1 MKKVILIL
9 VLLGLSIQNLQA
21 QAKWRK
27 ELLLQIAALQVYIDY
42 AKKGYNVVKKGLNFI
57 GDVKKGEVNLHSDY
71 LGSLKKIN
79 PKIKKYSR
87 VGEIVLLQLKII
99 RISNNTFKQLRQD
112 DLFHGDEL
120 AYIERSFDRLF
131 ESCNRTLDDLLM
143 VTMDTKLEMKDDQ
156 RIQCIDNLYKT
167 MLGDYEFC
175 RAFSNEAKML
185 SVSKVNE
192 KNNVERLR
200 TLSEL

>member
-1 MKKVILIL
+1 MKKGILIL

-27 ELLLQIAALQVYIDY
+27 ELLLQIAALQVYTDY

-192 KNNVERLR
+192 KNNVERMR
-200 TLSEL
+200 TLSGL

>member
-1 MKKVILIL
+1 MKKVILLL

-99 RISNNTFKQLRQD
+99 RISNNTFKKLRQD

-131 ESCNRTLDDLLM
+131 ENCNRTLDDLLM

-156 RIQCIDNLYKT
+156 RIQRIDNLYKT
-167 MLGDYEFC
+167 MVGDYEFC

-185 SVSKVNE
+185 SVSKLNE
-192 KNNVERLR
+192 KNNVERMH
-200 TLSEL
+200 TLSGL

>member
-1 MKKVILIL
+1 MKKGILIL

-27 ELLLQIAALQVYIDY
+27 ELLLQIAALQVYTDY

-87 VGEIVLLQLKII
+87 VGEIVVLQLKII

-131 ESCNRTLDDLLM
+131 ENCNRTLDDLLM

-156 RIQCIDNLYKT
+156 RIQRIDVLYKT

>member
-1 MKKVILIL
+1 MKKVILLL
-9 VLLGLSIQNLQA
+9 VLSGLSIQNLQA

-42 AKKGYNVVKKGLNFI
+42 AKKGYNLVKKGLNFI

-71 LGSLKKIN
+71 LGALKKIN

-99 RISNNTFKQLRQD
+99 RISNNTFRQLKQD

-120 AYIERSFDRLF
+120 DYIERSFDRLF
-131 ESCNRTLDDLLM
+131 ENCNRTLDDLLM
-143 VTMDTKLEMKDDQ
+143 VAMDAKLEMKDDE
-156 RIQCIDNLYKT
+156 RIERIDNLYKT
-167 MLGDYEFC
+167 MISDYEFC
-175 RAFSNEAKML
+175 LTFSNEAKIL
-185 SVSKVNE
+185 SLSKVSE
-192 KNNVERLR
+192 KNNVELIR
-200 TLSEL
+200 TLNGL

>member
-9 VLLGLSIQNLQA
+9 VLAGLSIQNLQA

-71 LGSLKKIN
+71 LASLKKIN

-99 RISNNTFKQLRQD
+99 RISNNTFRQLKQD

-120 AYIERSFDRLF
+120 DYIERSFDRLF
-131 ESCNRTLDDLLM
+131 ENCNRTLDDLSM
-143 VTMDTKLEMKDDQ
+143 VTMDAKLEMKDDE
-156 RIQCIDNLYKT
+156 RIERIDNLYKT
-167 MLGDYEFC
+167 MISDYEFC
-175 RAFSNEAKML
+175 LSFSNEAKIL
-185 SVSKVNE
+185 SLSKVNE
-192 KNNVERLR
+192 KNNVERIR
-200 TLSEL
+200 TLKGL

>member
-9 VLLGLSIQNLQA
+9 VLAGLSIQNLQA

-99 RISNNTFKQLRQD
+99 RISNNTFRQLKQD

-120 AYIERSFDRLF
+120 DYIERSFDRLF
-131 ESCNRTLDDLLM
+131 ENCNRTLDNLLM
-143 VTMDTKLEMKDDQ
+143 VTMDAKLEMKDDE
-156 RIQCIDNLYKT
+156 RIERIDNLYKT
-167 MLGDYEFC
+167 MISDYEFC
-175 RAFSNEAKML
+175 LSFSNEVKIL
-185 SVSKVNE
+185 SLSKVNE
-192 KNNVERLR
+192 KNNVERIR
-200 TLSEL
+200 TLNGL

>member
-1 MKKVILIL
+1 MKKVILLL
-9 VLLGLSIQNLQA
+9 VLSGLSIQNLQA

-42 AKKGYNVVKKGLNFI
+42 AKKGYNLVKKGLNFI

-71 LGSLKKIN
+71 LGGLKKIN

-99 RISNNTFKQLRQD
+99 RISNNTFRQLKQD

-120 AYIERSFDRLF
+120 DYIERSFDRLF
-131 ESCNRTLDDLLM
+131 ENCNRTLDDLLM
-143 VTMDTKLEMKDDQ
+143 VAMDAKLEMKDDE
-156 RIQCIDNLYKT
+156 RIERIDNLYKT
-167 MLGDYEFC
+167 MISDYEFC
-175 RAFSNEAKML
+175 LTFSNEAKIL
-185 SVSKVNE
+185 SLSKVSE
-192 KNNVERLR
+192 KNNVELIR
-200 TLSEL
+200 TLNGL

>member
-9 VLLGLSIQNLQA
+9 VLSGLSIQNLQA

-71 LGSLKKIN
+71 LDSLKKIN
-79 PKIKKYSR
+79 PKIKNYSR
-87 VGEIVLLQLKII
+87 VGDIVVLQLKII
-99 RISNNTFKQLRQD
+99 KISNNTFRQLKQD

-120 AYIERSFDRLF
+120 EYIERSFDRLF
-131 ESCNRTLDDLLM
+131 ENCNSTLDDLLM
-143 VTMDTKLEMKDDQ
+143 VTMDAKLEMKDDERMQ
-156 RIQCIDNLYKT
+156 RIDNLYKT
-167 MLGDYEFC
+167 MISDYEFC
-175 RAFSNEAKML
+175 LTFSNEAKIL
-185 SVSKVNE
+185 SLSKVNE
-192 KNNVERLR
+192 KNNVERIR
-200 TLSEL
+200 TLNGL

>member
-87 VGEIVLLQLKII
+87 VGEILLLQLKII

-131 ESCNRTLDDLLM
+131 ENCNRTLDDLLM

-156 RIQCIDNLYKT
+156 RIQRIDNLYKT

-185 SVSKVNE
+185 SVSKVSE
-192 KNNVERLR
+192 KNNVERMR
-200 TLSEL
+200 TLSGL

>member
-9 VLLGLSIQNLQA
+9 VLLGLSIQHLQA

-87 VGEIVLLQLKII
+87 VGEIVLMQLKII

-131 ESCNRTLDDLLM
+131 ENCNRTLDDLLM

-156 RIQCIDNLYKT
+156 RIQRIDNLYKT

-185 SVSKVNE
+185 SVSKVSE
-192 KNNVERLR
+192 KNNVERMR
-200 TLSEL
+200 TLSGL